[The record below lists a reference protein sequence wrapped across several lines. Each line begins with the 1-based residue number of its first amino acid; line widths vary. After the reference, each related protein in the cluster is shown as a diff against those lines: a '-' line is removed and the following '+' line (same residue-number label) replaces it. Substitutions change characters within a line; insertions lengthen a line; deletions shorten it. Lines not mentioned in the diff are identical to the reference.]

1 MSEHDAGAAAERENV
16 PDSSAWN
23 ETGGDEIVVGR
34 EFHPEFVVG
43 QERDRQARSEPE
55 SVLVADPDVRKPTG
69 GIVNISGEQ
78 FAADQ
83 PAAGQQQERK
93 Q

>member
-1 MSEHDAGAAAERENV
+1 MRPPAACQNMMAGAAAERENV

-43 QERDRQARSEPE
+43 QERDRQARSDPNPFLSPIRMSE
-55 SVLVADPDVRKPTG
+55 SR
-69 GIVNISGEQ
+69 
-78 FAADQ
+78 
-83 PAAGQQQERK
+83 QEG
-93 Q
+93 